1 MFHDPGQKREAER
14 EKEEGERS
22 KREGF
27 FFFKV
32 RKGRKRRKRGC
43 MNGCLTNGVLK

>member
-22 KREGF
+22 KRESLF
-27 FFFKV
+27 LKV
-32 RKGRKRRKRGC
+32 RKGRKRRERGC
-43 MNGCLTNGVLK
+43 MNGCLTNGEF